1 MDDDVRMG
9 TEDIIE
15 TLRKKFE
22 RVAEVLDERG
32 RRVWAARVLA
42 GQQTAGRVGAASIS
56 KPLSLPAM
64 ARNDP
69 RCSSHDGVSIG

>member
-22 RVAEVLDERG
+22 RVAEVLDARG

-56 KPLSLPAM
+56 KPLSLRRWPGTTRGVRRMM
-64 ARNDP
+64 ASP
-69 RCSSHDGVSIG
+69 